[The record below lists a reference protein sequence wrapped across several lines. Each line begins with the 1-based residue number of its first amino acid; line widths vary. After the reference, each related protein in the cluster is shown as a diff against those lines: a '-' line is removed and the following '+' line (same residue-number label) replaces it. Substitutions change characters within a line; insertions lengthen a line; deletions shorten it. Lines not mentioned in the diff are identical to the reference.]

1 MPALA
6 GSAQPNTNSFVH
18 YLQTLYSQSPQTNAG
33 TRGLDELGRLTYVP
47 TLLDEN
53 LIPEV
58 VAGKFKLVLITG
70 NAGDGKTAFLQQLE
84 MEVGTQAQ
92 LQSSEPLPN
101 GRRFSTTDR
110 TFLTNY
116 DGSQDEEER
125 NNADFLYEFFSPFSG
140 ADSRTW
146 PTDETRLI
154 AINEGRLID
163 FLNTAR
169 EAFPALLSVVEEGLH
184 TGEDMHGIAVVN
196 LNLRSVVA
204 SPLSD
209 YNSIL

>member
-58 VAGKFKLVLITG
+58 IAGKFKLVLITG

-84 MEVGTQAQ
+84 MEV
-92 LQSSEPLPN
+92 
-101 GRRFSTTDR
+101 
-110 TFLTNY
+110 
-116 DGSQDEEER
+116 
-125 NNADFLYEFFSPFSG
+125 
-140 ADSRTW
+140 
-146 PTDETRLI
+146 
-154 AINEGRLID
+154 
-163 FLNTAR
+163 
-169 EAFPALLSVVEEGLH
+169 
-184 TGEDMHGIAVVN
+184 
-196 LNLRSVVA
+196 
-204 SPLSD
+204 
-209 YNSIL
+209 